1 MYKVIFLSMA
11 FEDPR
16 DQHNFSLL
24 DESFDTVDEAR
35 EFVLELI
42 EEDKLSFIDGV
53 EDIAENVDFNVEEYP
68 HAGYYEID
76 YEVNSFGDLLYQ
88 NEYKIVELQ

>member
-11 FEDPR
+11 FDNPR

-42 EEDKLSFIDGV
+42 EEDKVNFIDGD
-53 EDIAENVDFNVEEYP
+53 EDIAENVEFNVDEYP
-68 HAGYYEID
+68 HTDYYEID
-76 YEVNSFGDLLYQ
+76 YEVNSFGDLVYQ